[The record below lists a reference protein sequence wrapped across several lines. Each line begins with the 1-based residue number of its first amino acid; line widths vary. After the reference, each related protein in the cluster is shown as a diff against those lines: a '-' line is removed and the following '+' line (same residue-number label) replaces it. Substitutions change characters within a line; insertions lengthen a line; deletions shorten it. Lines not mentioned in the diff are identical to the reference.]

1 MERKGLQRLGRLAAL
16 FATTAWATGLLN
28 AGFAPPARRLDHSSS
43 PAGSTAAVAPAGM
56 AENIA
61 FKGSV

>member
-1 MERKGLQRLGRLAAL
+1 VVGKKHQRLGRLAAL
-16 FATTAWATGLLN
+16 RATTAWATGLLN

-43 PAGSTAAVAPAGM
+43 PAGSTAAIPAGI

-61 FKGSV
+61 FSGSV

>member
-16 FATTAWATGLLN
+16 RATTAWATGLRMCRL
-28 AGFAPPARRLDHSSS
+28 APPARRLDHSSS
-43 PAGSTAAVAPAGM
+43 PTGSTAAVAPAGM